1 MPKAYKFCHIAHS
14 KKQITKKVDK
24 ILLCDIISSV
34 IEYVLVPETTS
45 DIVAKCKRIA
55 CVGQTIFE
63 FSKVFCAKAQKTFF
77 DCKSHYFFKKKGG
90 AKLSANVENK
100 KKVVEEIKDKLS
112 RAKSVVFVDFAG
124 TPVGAETKMRS
135 DVRGANGEY
144 KVYKNTLLLK
154 ALSEMG
160 VNNVEQYFHGATSV
174 AISYDDEVSVAKTI
188 ANVQKDNK
196 NIKVK
201 FGMLD
206 GKVVDDKYVAVLA
219 NIPSREELLAKLAF
233 LFKAP
238 MQKLA
243 IGIKAVA
250 EKQQA

>member
-1 MPKAYKFCHIAHS
+1 M
-14 KKQITKKVDK
+14 
-24 ILLCDIISSV
+24 
-34 IEYVLVPETTS
+34 
-45 DIVAKCKRIA
+45 
-55 CVGQTIFE
+55 
-63 FSKVFCAKAQKTFF
+63 
-77 DCKSHYFFKKKGG
+77 
-90 AKLSANVENK
+90 SANVENK

-135 DVRGANGEY
+135 DVRAVNGEY
-144 KVYKNTLLLK
+144 KVFKNTLLLK

-160 VNNVEQYFHGATSV
+160 VNDVEQYLHGATSV

-196 NIKVK
+196 NINVK
-201 FGMLD
+201 FGLLD

-219 NIPSREELLAKLAF
+219 KIPSREELLAKLAF
-233 LFKAP
+233 LLKAP

-250 EKQQA
+250 DKQQA